1 MKDNLLLTGTIG
13 IYYTVKG
20 TLTEEGMVEF
30 DFHDV
35 MYREVK
41 VYARTKSATGK
52 YTTGKQKTVAKGK
65 GTGRSKSTPARTTGS
80 AKAMAEKERQSF
92 NTPMGF
98 SIPNIGVPAGGMAY

>member
-1 MKDNLLLTGTIG
+1 M
-13 IYYTVKG
+13 KG
-20 TLTEEGMVEF
+20 TLTEEGTVEF

-35 MYREVK
+35 KYREVK
-41 VYARTKSATGK
+41 VYVRTKSATGK

-80 AKAMAEKERQSF
+80 AKAMAETERQSF
-92 NTPMGF
+92 NTSMGF